1 MSKIAALMLRFS
13 TVGLMLVILA
23 GCDSKDESSQTAP
36 PESPEPVKLHEGQ
49 HIAVNGQSTKPA
61 ATFDTVLRCWQQD
74 RKEEAAESFL
84 AIDWTKSDIF
94 KGCQCLNLSE
104 KQFTSLPRSEQQTLS
119 AQAMDIS
126 KSIKEMSRHFV
137 EQARTAASENRL
149 LEAKKYQAA
158 LMEFGK
164 QLSGDDK
171 LLLIQ
176 MVGKAVLGFTQKE
189 LGEI

>member
-74 RKEEAAESFL
+74 QKADAASAL
-84 AIDWTKSDIF
+84 TVLDWTNPDLF
-94 KGCQCLNLSE
+94 NGHRCLKL
-104 KQFTSLPRSEQQTLS
+104 SEQQFAALPTGERQALS
-119 AQAMDIS
+119 TQALDMS
-126 KSIKEMSRHFV
+126 NSIKELTRFV
-137 EQARTAASENRL
+137 IEQAKTAKTQNRPD
-149 LEAKKYQAA
+149 EAKKYQAA

-176 MVGKAVLGFTQKE
+176 MVGKAVLGLTQKE